1 MKKKST
7 FLILLATLLLAVVP
21 LEGFAYKSKLVG
33 LTGNFAE
40 SGGIYTVH
48 NNGGNNH
55 VTSHI
60 EASAFTLEAKVQL
73 IEGDRCMSFVFGS
86 TGYDHDKWYGVEL
99 AVRDGKAH
107 TKAFQDHG
115 HGLFFEVFDIETNIN
130 DPIPFKIN
138 VTESGQLTVF
148 VDGNQVAQH
157 TIPDYITGR
166 LGILTWRS
174 VAVLTDLWVDF
185 GGEEGTKVDLEDLT
199 GNFST
204 PKSYTIYRNP
214 GRDNYIFS
222 STSATTFSCEGKV
235 NILEGDRMSILFGV
249 GENQNNAFA
258 VELLK
263 KEGEVDIKA
272 FQFKDNGD
280 FYGGDT
286 RPQEGHGIAANTS
299 QPIPFKIEVLAGNKL
314 NVYVDGN
321 KVNDS
326 EIQVNAEYTGGRL
339 GFLTWNSRAVFSD
352 VVLMIDGQEKQF
364 ENLSGDYS
372 SPKDIYTINNNDN
385 NNFISSSTSA
395 AAFSYQAT
403 VQDLIGDKCV
413 SFIFGAIGG
422 SDDPFYGAEV
432 NTSTTNSVRVKI
444 FHDKAGE
451 AEPNLHIANISA
463 NTSQPI
469 TFKIDVTASGLVTLY
484 VNGVQATQYQIVN
497 YHPGKLGLLTWKT
510 KATVSDIVVIKKD
523 EEGSIPG
530 NFNTNL
536 EGWAKDPNTNGTWM
550 ITSDGLLGIG
560 NGNSPYFSTTSASD
574 FVLESNMKYLS
585 NDTQA
590 GGIIFRA
597 NADHSVYYAVD
608 INNSPNGREAKTV
621 RVLKFYKNPTTGQ
634 ISDITLGGTIGNL
647 KTLPGYNDQNKEFN
661 VRIEAVKSNIM
672 VYVEDQLLVAV
683 SDSEVL
689 EGVFGVTN
697 FSSQVLFQDMF
708 YTALTDLPL
717 LSALT
722 LDVEFTPAFSNEVFK
737 YNARVPFETNEI
749 SITASTG
756 AENNLFIN
764 DEAVV
769 SGTAKAVS
777 LEEGEN
783 IIWVKVQDKVSEVST
798 VTAVYVKR
806 KQNPETAYTEKYRP
820 QFHYTPEANW
830 VNDPNG
836 MVYYEGEY
844 HLFYQYHPYDKQWGP
859 MHWGHAISPDMVHWE
874 EYPIAL
880 YPDQY
885 GTMYSGSAV
894 VDVNNTTGFFTD
906 LPEQKGLVAIYT
918 NHAGN
923 GDEQQAIA
931 YSKDKGR
938 TWTKYN
944 DGEPVI
950 KVTDDPYNHRD
961 FRDPKVFWHEE
972 SNQWMM
978 VIAGGPLRFFSSPNL
993 IDWTFES
1000 GNNVDQVVDGK
1011 TVGAIHTE
1019 CPDFFKLPVEGGSGD
1034 KWVLTRSSKTYM
1046 IGEFKEVGG
1055 KWHFIPDANTA
1066 PAMNFGHDN
1075 YAAQTYSDMPD
1086 DRRVMVN
1093 WMTNFDYA
1101 GDLANIT
1108 DPYNGTFTMAYEL
1121 KLKDTPT
1128 GIKLYQNPIEE
1139 YQSLRK
1145 TPFSVKNV
1153 TVGSDDENILKDL
1166 KCTEYEIVAEFT
1178 PGANTTLFGFDL
1190 RTGGNQ
1196 VTKVSYS
1203 MRSNVLSVN
1212 RINSGANPNGS
1223 FLGSY
1228 SRGVNLQD
1236 GKLKLHIFVDA
1247 SMIEVFA
1254 NDGEAVASLLIF
1266 PEPTSDGMAFSVTGS
1281 DPVECNIDI
1290 YPLKSIWRE
1299 DNTDP
1304 WTSIYTP
1311 EVDSSLKANVYTTKG
1326 TLNIDLTND
1335 AKSLKLDVYNIDGK
1349 LITSQQIVDSRSQLA
1364 LGQGVYIVKLA
1375 NNEQSVVKKVVI
1387 K

>member
-1 MKKKST
+1 MKKRTT
-7 FLILLATLLLAVVP
+7 FLSLLAILMLAIVP

-33 LTGNFAE
+33 LTGNVAE
-40 SGGIYTVH
+40 SGGIYTIH

-99 AVRDGKAH
+99 AVTGDKVKV
-107 TKAFQDHG
+107 KAFQDHG
-115 HGLFFEVFDIETNIN
+115 HGLFFEVPDIEANVN

-157 TIPDYITGR
+157 NIPDYITGR

-174 VAVLTDLWVDF
+174 VAVLTDLWVDL
-185 GGEEGTKVDLEDLT
+185 GGEEGTKVELENLT
-199 GNFST
+199 GNFSA

-214 GRDNYIFS
+214 GRDNYVFS

-235 NILEGDRMSILFGV
+235 NILDGDRMSILFGV
-249 GENQNNAFA
+249 GESQNNAFA

-263 KEGEVDIKA
+263 KDGVVDIKA

-286 RPQEGHGIAANTS
+286 RPQEGHGIAVNTS

-314 NVYVDGN
+314 NVYVGGN

-352 VVLMIDGQEKQF
+352 VVLKIDGQEREF
-364 ENLSGDYS
+364 ENLSGDYFF
-372 SPKDIYTINNNDN
+372 PKDVYTINNNGN
-385 NNFISSSTSA
+385 NNFIPSSTSA
-395 AAFSYQAT
+395 AAFSYEGKIQAL
-403 VQDLIGDKCV
+403 DGDKCV
-413 SFIFGAIGG
+413 SFVFGSTGRYE
-422 SDDPFYGAEV
+422 DPFYGAELKTE
-432 NTSTTNSVRVKI
+432 NGKVRVKV
-444 FHDKAGE
+444 FHEHSNPLELLVVND
-451 AEPNLHIANISA
+451 IVA
-463 NTSQPI
+463 NTSGPI
-469 TFKIDVTASGLVTLY
+469 PFKINVTQDGLLTAY
-484 VNGVQATQYQIVN
+484 VNGVQVGQCGLGT
-497 YHPGKLGLLTWKT
+497 YHPGRLGLLTWKT
-510 KATVSDIVVIKKD
+510 KAIVSDIVIISKD
-523 EEGSIPG
+523 EGGSELG

-536 EGWAKDPNTNGTWM
+536 EGWAKDPNTNGIWTV
-550 ITSDGLLGIG
+550 TSEGLLGIG
-560 NGNSPYFSTTSASD
+560 NGNSPYFSTTSASN

-597 NADHSVYYAVD
+597 NGDHSVYYAVD

-621 RVLKFYKNPTTGQ
+621 RVLKFYKNPTTGH
-634 ISDITLGGTIGNL
+634 ISDVTLGGTVGNL
-647 KTLPGYNDQNKEFN
+647 KTLTGYSDQNKEFN
-661 VRIEAVKSNIM
+661 VRIEAIKSNIM
-672 VYVEDQLLVAV
+672 VYIDDQLLVTT

-697 FSSQVLFQDMF
+697 FSSQVLYQDMF
-708 YTALTDLPL
+708 YTELTALPL

-722 LDVEFTPAFSNEVFK
+722 SDIEFSPAFSNEVFK

-764 DEAVV
+764 DQAVV
-769 SGTAKAVS
+769 SGTAKAIS

-783 IIWVKVQDKVSEVST
+783 IIWVRVQDKVSQAST
-798 VTAVYVKR
+798 VTVIYVKR
-806 KQNPETAYTEKYRP
+806 KQNPETAYTERYRP

-859 MHWGHAISPDMVHWE
+859 MHWGHAISTDMVHWE

-906 LPEQKGLVAIYT
+906 LSEQKGLVAIYT

-931 YSKDKGR
+931 YSLDKGR

-944 DGEPVI
+944 GGEPVI
-950 KVTDDPYNHRD
+950 KVTDDPYNHPD

-1000 GNNVDQVVDGK
+1000 GNNVSQVIDGK
-1011 TVGAIHTE
+1011 TVNAILTE
-1019 CPDFFKLPVEGGSGD
+1019 CPDFFKLPVEGGEGS
-1034 KWVLTRSSKTYM
+1034 KWVLTKSSKEYM

-1055 KWHFIPDANTA
+1055 KWHFIPDVNVSTD
-1066 PAMNFGHDN
+1066 MNFGHDD

-1086 DRRVMVN
+1086 DRRVMVS

-1101 GDLANIT
+1101 PDLANIT

-1121 KLKDTPT
+1121 KLKQTPA
-1128 GIKLYQNPIEE
+1128 GIRIYQTPVEE
-1139 YQSLRK
+1139 YKSLRK
-1145 TPFSVKNV
+1145 TPFSLKNA
-1153 TVGSDDENILKDL
+1153 TVGKDDENILKNL
-1166 KCTEYEIVAEFT
+1166 QCGIFEIVAEIT
-1178 PGANTTLFGFDL
+1178 PGEDTSTFGFDL

-1196 VTKVSYS
+1196 ITKVTYS
-1203 MRSNVLSVN
+1203 VRSKMLTVN
-1212 RINSGANPNGS
+1212 RTQSGASPNGS
-1223 FLGSY
+1223 FPRSY
-1228 SRGVNLQD
+1228 SKAVDLKD

-1266 PEPTSDGMAFSVTGS
+1266 PDPTSNGMNFFVTGN

-1311 EVDSSLKANVYTTKG
+1311 SLGDSSSLNANVYTTKG
-1326 TLNIDLTND
+1326 ALNIELIDGEKN
-1335 AKSLKLDVYNIDGK
+1335 LKLDVYNIDGK

-1364 LGQGVYIVKLA
+1364 LNQGVYIVKLA
-1375 NNEQSVVKKVVI
+1375 NDKQSVVKKVVI